1 MVGAILAVAGTVMSG
16 VQAYQANQKQKQA
29 EASAKVLANQAKN
42 LKLTNAYEALQVADA
57 GERLAMEYGAAAD
70 VSQLEALKASPEGA
84 VGGVAALAGQ
94 TTQRNLEIG
103 AALSEKEAER
113 DRLKAEG
120 QRLADTENFRTQQDM
135 LNAQILGAQTAAADA
150 EAAKNAAIQSAVSG
164 AGSALEQSMPAGG
177 DYKSGERQALRA
189 ENRAE
194 RQAESAYKKKMKKSN
209 IDDFGMNTEATQADV
224 FGMNNID
231 DPYQLGELYR

>member
-1 MVGAILAVAGTVMSG
+1 MVGAILQVAGAVMSG

-29 EASAKVLANQAKN
+29 EASATALANQAKN

-57 GERLAMEYGAAAD
+57 GERLALEYGLARD
-70 VSQLEALKASPEGA
+70 VDALEALKASPEGA
-84 VGGVAALAGQ
+84 VGGVAGVAREGTL
-94 TTQRNLEIG
+94 RNLEIG

-120 QRLADTENFRTQQDM
+120 QRLADTENFRTQQDI

-189 ENRAE
+189 EKRAAKAAKTKTNVSE
-194 RQAESAYKKKMKKSN
+194 YGIENQTN
-209 IDDFGMNTEATQADV
+209 ISEFGMNKIE
-224 FGMNNID
+224 
-231 DPYQLGELYR
+231 DPYELGVLYKG